1 MFCKRCGKEL
11 TNDANFCPHCGEAVN
26 EKTAFGADNHVEDDR
41 KSKLIA
47 ALLGIFLGGWGA
59 HNFYLGFT
67 KRGVVQIILTV
78 CCCGAGAIWGFI
90 EGIMILA
97 DSIKV
102 DAEGRP
108 LKKDC

>member
-1 MFCKRCGKEL
+1 MFCKNCGKEL
-11 TNDANFCPHCGEAVN
+11 TNDTKFCPNCGTAVN
-26 EKTAFGADNHVEDDR
+26 EDKPFGSQVDENDDR

-47 ALLGIFLGGWGA
+47 GLLGIFLGGWGA

-67 KRGVVQIILTV
+67 KKAVAQILLTV
-78 CCCGAGAIWGFI
+78 FLCGTGAIWGLI

-97 DSIKV
+97 DNIKF
-102 DAEGRP
+102 DADGSP

>member
-1 MFCKRCGKEL
+1 MFCKNCGKEL
-11 TNDANFCPHCGEAVN
+11 TNNTNFCPDCGTAVN
-26 EKTAFGADNHVEDDR
+26 EDKPFGTQANENDDR
-41 KSKLIA
+41 KSKLLA
-47 ALLGIFLGGWGA
+47 GLFGIFLGGFGV

-67 KRGVVQIILTV
+67 KRGVIQILLTL
-78 CCCGAGAIWGFI
+78 CCFGTGAIWGFI
-90 EGIMILA
+90 EGIMIFA

>member
-1 MFCKRCGKEL
+1 MFCRKCGKEL
-11 TNDANFCPHCGEAVN
+11 GNDDNFCPHCGEAVN
-26 EKTAFGADNHVEDDR
+26 ETKTFKAEPAVEDDR
-41 KSKLIA
+41 KSKLLA
-47 ALLGIFLGGWGA
+47 GLFGIFLGGFGV

-67 KRGVVQIILTV
+67 KRGVVQILLTV
-78 CCCGAGAIWGFI
+78 CCCGVGSIWGFI
-90 EGIMILA
+90 EGILIFA